1 VKGRLA
7 KVDAYRTNLHVSDPP
22 QTSVPKIVLRWR
34 VIKRRTISLTEYSRE
49 HNFWPVPANAAK
61 PRTKPFCVS

>member
-34 VIKRRTISLTEYSRE
+34 VIKRRTISLPAFQANKQAFRPVNRSNYESLTSRT
-49 HNFWPVPANAAK
+49 F
-61 PRTKPFCVS
+61 